1 VVIIYTA
8 TGVLLL
14 GLQTHSISAGDG
26 EKYLQ
31 LIGWSESEYIE

>member
-1 VVIIYTA
+1 MRIA

-14 GLQTHSISAGDG
+14 GLQTHSISASDG

-31 LIGWSESEYIE
+31 LIGWSESEYTE